1 MENTNMEKTTAT
13 SLIYGKL
20 AEIMRNLNAI
30 KKEKSGPG
38 YKFRGIDDI
47 YNALHAHFATA
58 GVIITSEV
66 LDNQREERTAKS
78 GSLMLYV
85 VLTVKF
91 SYWAEDGSVIS
102 CVVVGEAMDMSDKAT
117 QKAMSNALKYALMQ
131 TFLIP
136 TDDPKNSTAEVEL
149 KQVKSSTVP
158 EEVLEKIHSLKNVEE
173 LQKFYQSYPQYK
185 ENKTFLDALKVQ
197 KSALLQA

>member
-1 MENTNMEKTTAT
+1 MESTDIEKTTHKP
-13 SLIYGKL
+13 LIYGKL

-30 KKEKSGPG
+30 RKEKNGPG

-47 YNALHAHFATA
+47 YNALHAHFASA

-66 LDNQREERTAKS
+66 LNNQREERSTKS
-78 GSLMLYV
+78 GGLMLYV

-91 SYWAEDGSVIS
+91 SYWAEDGSAVS
-102 CVVVGEAMDMSDKAT
+102 CVVVGEAMDISDKAT

-136 TDDPKNSTAEVEL
+136 TDDTKTETEL
-149 KQVKSSTVP
+149 KQTKTNPVPDEVIQKIALIKS
-158 EEVLEKIHSLKNVEE
+158 VEE
-173 LQKFYQSYPQYK
+173 LQKYYQYYPQYR
-185 ENKTFLDALKVQ
+185 ENKAFLDALKAQ
-197 KSALLQA
+197 KSVLLQA

>member
-1 MENTNMEKTTAT
+1 MENTTIENAT
-13 SLIYGKL
+13 IPLIYGKL

-47 YNALHAHFATA
+47 YNALHSHFASA

-66 LDNQREERTAKS
+66 LDNQREERTTKS

-136 TDDPKNSTAEVEL
+136 TDDAKNTTPEVEI
-149 KQVKSSTVP
+149 KHAKNTTVP
-158 EEVLEKIHSLKNVEE
+158 DEILQKIQSLKSVEE
-173 LQKFYQSYPQYK
+173 LQKFYQANPQYQESK
-185 ENKTFLDALKVQ
+185 VFLEALKVQ
-197 KSALLQA
+197 KSKLLQA

>member
-1 MENTNMEKTTAT
+1 MKSTNMEKMTEKP
-13 SLIYGKL
+13 LIYGKL

-66 LDNQREERTAKS
+66 LDNQREERSTKS
-78 GSLMLYV
+78 GSLMLYAI
-85 VLTVKF
+85 LTVRF
-91 SYWAEDGSVIS
+91 TYWAEDGSNIS
-102 CVVVGEAMDMSDKAT
+102 CVAVGEAMDMSDKAT

-136 TDDPKNSTAEVEL
+136 TDDAKHTTAEVEL
-149 KQVKSSTVP
+149 KQVKITAVP
-158 EEVLEKIHSLKNVEE
+158 EEILQKIQSLKSVEE
-173 LQKFYQSYPQYK
+173 LQKLYHSYPQYK
-185 ENKTFLDALKVQ
+185 ENKVFLEALKVQ
-197 KSALLQA
+197 KSVLLQA